1 MKRFKFP
8 VQMKQLMNLCA
19 NSVDE
24 QARARARV
32 RVPSRHGYVIGI
44 YIVLSPFFPSTG
56 VLWVG
61 VCVSVCERQA
71 SSGSFLMMFCT
82 GGASQFVF

>member
-1 MKRFKFP
+1 
-8 VQMKQLMNLCA
+8 MKQLMNLCA
-19 NSVDE
+19 NSVDD
-24 QARARARV
+24 QARVCARV
-32 RVPSRHGYVIGI
+32 LVPSSHGYVIGI

-61 VCVSVCERQA
+61 GCVCASVCERQA
-71 SSGSFLMMFCT
+71 SSGSFLTMFCT